1 MATRNKASDARTKGA
16 RTRQR
21 IIERAATLFN
31 TRGVAAASMSD
42 VTAACELERGGVY
55 NHFASKEEL
64 SLAAFDYAAALVLK
78 RLVDAAEAQRDPL
91 RKLGAMIAVYRN
103 VAQSPLLP
111 GGCPLLNAA
120 IEADDTNPVL
130 RNRVRKAMNGWRAL
144 LVRALEEA
152 LAAKQLVPLDPQ
164 AFASIVIASLE
175 GGIMLSSLY
184 RDPTHMH
191 AVVDHLQSWITS
203 LET

>member
-103 VAQSPLLP
+103 VAQSPLL
-111 GGCPLLNAA
+111 NAA

>member
-1 MATRNKASDARTKGA
+1 
-16 RTRQR
+16 
-21 IIERAATLFN
+21 
-31 TRGVAAASMSD
+31 
-42 VTAACELERGGVY
+42 VY